1 MAADRVPALELDIQ
15 LAADVPALPAG
26 ADFPTWITASLD
38 AAAADRAALA
48 VDGAMSLRLVGLE
61 EGARLNASWRHKQ
74 GATNVLAFPG
84 PRPGP
89 RPGVGLPA
97 GMSLEYG
104 DLVICLPVVLR
115 EAAEQGKAPGHH
127 LAHLVVH
134 GTLHLLGY
142 THDEAADAARMEA
155 LETRI
160 LAGLG
165 ISDPYVTK

>member
-1 MAADRVPALELDIQ
+1 MAVTRAPALELDIQ
-15 LAADVPALPAG
+15 LAADVPVLPDG
-26 ADFPTWITASLD
+26 ADFPAWIRDTLN
-38 AAAADRAALA
+38 AAAGDREALA
-48 VDGAMSLRLVGLE
+48 VDGAISLRLVGLE
-61 EGARLNASWRHKQ
+61 EGAGLNATWRHKQ

-84 PRPGP
+84 PH
-89 RPGVGLPA
+89 PGVAVPE
-97 GMSLEYG
+97 GMAREYG

-115 EAAEQGKAPGHH
+115 EAAEQGKTPGDH

-142 THDEAADAARMEA
+142 THDDAADTARMET

-165 ISDPYVTK
+165 IADPYVTK

>member
-1 MAADRVPALELDIQ
+1 MAANRAPALELDIQ
-15 LAADVPALPAG
+15 LAADVPALPAD
-26 ADFPTWITASLD
+26 ADFLSWIRATLN
-38 AAAADRAALA
+38 AAARDREASA
-48 VDGAMSLRLVGLE
+48 VDGAISLRLVGLE
-61 EGARLNASWRHKQ
+61 EGAGLNATWRHKE

-84 PRPGP
+84 PH
-89 RPGVGLPA
+89 PGVALPE

-115 EAAEQGKAPGHH
+115 EAADQGKAPGDH

-142 THDEAADAARMEA
+142 THDDEADTARMEA

-160 LAGLG
+160 LAGLR
-165 ISDPYVTK
+165 IANPYVTK